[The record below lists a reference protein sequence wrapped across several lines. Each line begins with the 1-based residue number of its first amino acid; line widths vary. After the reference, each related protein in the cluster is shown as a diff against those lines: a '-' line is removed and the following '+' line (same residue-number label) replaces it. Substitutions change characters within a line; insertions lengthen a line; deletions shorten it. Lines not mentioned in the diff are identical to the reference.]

1 MQHILQMNNPMHTN
15 DIKMVGEKIMLQ
27 QELDVIAIVGP
38 TAVGKTALS
47 MELAKV
53 INGEIINGDSMQVYK
68 DLNIGT
74 AKITN
79 EEMEG
84 IPHHLLDIKE
94 PTESFSVADYQK
106 LVRAKIDEIKVKGK
120 FPIIIGGTG
129 LYIQSVLFDYRFTEE
144 KVDQTIRD
152 NYYKELAE
160 IGPEAMHQKLAAI
173 DPKTAATIHPNN
185 TRRVIRALEMAEHS
199 GIQKSDENQHLG
211 DRPLYK
217 HRIIGLNMDRERLYE
232 RINKR
237 VDLMMEKGLLEEVK
251 GLYNRGIRD
260 VQSIK
265 AIGYKEIYAYLEGNV
280 SLQEA
285 IEQLKQNSRRYA
297 KRQLTYFRNKM
308 NIEWYDAQLGT
319 IKIIDNILQK

>member
-1 MQHILQMNNPMHTN
+1 
-15 DIKMVGEKIMLQ
+15 MLQ
-27 QELDVIAIVGP
+27 KELDVIAIVGP

-47 MELAKV
+47 IELAKA
-53 INGEIINGDSMQVYK
+53 IDGEIINGDSMQVYK

-74 AKITN
+74 AKITP

-106 LVRAKIDEIKVKGK
+106 LVRAKIDEIKAKGK

-144 KVDQTIRD
+144 KIDQTIRE

-160 IGPEAMHQKLAAI
+160 IGPEAMHQKLVSI

-185 TRRVIRALEMAEHS
+185 TRRVIRALEMAEYS
-199 GIQKSDENQHLG
+199 GVQKSDENQHLG
-211 DRPLYK
+211 DQALYK
-217 HRIIGLNMDRERLYE
+217 HRIIGLNMERELLYN

-237 VDLMMEKGLLEEVK
+237 VDVMMEKGLLEEVK
-251 GLYNRGIRD
+251 GLYDREIRD
-260 VQSIK
+260 AQSIK
-265 AIGYKEIYAYLEGNV
+265 AIGYKEIYAYLDGKVTLED
-280 SLQEA
+280 A
-285 IEQLKQNSRRYA
+285 IDQLKQNSRRYA

>member
-1 MQHILQMNNPMHTN
+1 MHTN

-47 MELAKV
+47 IELAKA
-53 INGEIINGDSMQVYK
+53 IDGEIINGDSMQVYK

-74 AKITN
+74 AKITT
-79 EEMEG
+79 EEMEE

-106 LVRAKIDEIKVKGK
+106 LVRAKIDEIKAKGK

-144 KVDQTIRD
+144 KIDQTIRE

-160 IGPEAMHQKLAAI
+160 IGPVAMHQKLASI

-199 GIQKSDENQHLG
+199 GVQKSDKDQHLG
-211 DRPLYK
+211 DQPLYK
-217 HRIIGLNMDRERLYE
+217 HRIIGLNMERELLYN

-237 VDLMMEKGLLEEVK
+237 VDLMMEKGLLEEVE

-265 AIGYKEIYAYLEGNV
+265 AIGYKEIYAYLDGNV
-280 SLQEA
+280 TLQEA

>member
-1 MQHILQMNNPMHTN
+1 
-15 DIKMVGEKIMLQ
+15 MLQ

-47 MELAKV
+47 IELAKA
-53 INGEIINGDSMQVYK
+53 IDGEIINGDSMQVYK

-74 AKITN
+74 AKITT

-106 LVRAKIDEIKVKGK
+106 LVRAKIDEIKAKGK

-129 LYIQSVLFDYRFTEE
+129 LYIQSVLFDFRFTED
-144 KVDQTIRD
+144 KIDQTIRG
-152 NYYKELAE
+152 NYYKELAD
-160 IGPEAMHQKLAAI
+160 IGPVAMHEKLVAI

-199 GIQKSDENQHLG
+199 EIYKSDENQHLG
-211 DRPLYK
+211 DLPLYK
-217 HRIIGLNMDRERLYE
+217 HRIIGLNMDRELLYN

-237 VDLMMEKGLLEEVK
+237 VDIMLEMGLLEEVK

-265 AIGYKEIYAYLEGNV
+265 AIGYKEIYAYLDGKV
-280 SLQEA
+280 TLQES
-285 IEQLKQNSRRYA
+285 IDQLKQNSRRYA

-308 NIEWYDAQLGT
+308 DIEWFDAQLGT
-319 IKIIDNILQK
+319 IKIIDNILQR

>member
-1 MQHILQMNNPMHTN
+1 
-15 DIKMVGEKIMLQ
+15 MLQ

-47 MELAKV
+47 IELAKA
-53 INGEIINGDSMQVYK
+53 IDGEIINGDSMQVYK
-68 DLNIGT
+68 ELNIGT
-74 AKITN
+74 AKITP

-94 PTESFSVADYQK
+94 PTDSFSVADYQK
-106 LVRAKIDEIKVKGK
+106 LVRAKIDEIRAKGK

-129 LYIQSVLFDYRFTEE
+129 LYIQAVLFDFRFTEE
-144 KVDQTIRD
+144 KIDDTVRQV
-152 NYYKELAE
+152 YYQELAE
-160 IGPEAMHQKLAAI
+160 VGPEAMHAKLAAV
-173 DPKTAATIHPNN
+173 DPKTAAEIHPNN

-199 GIQKSDENQHLG
+199 DIQRSDVEQHLG
-211 DRPLYK
+211 NTPLYK
-217 HRIIGLNMDRERLYE
+217 HRIVGLNMEREQLYS
-232 RINKR
+232 RINQR
-237 VDLMMEKGLLEEVK
+237 VDMMMEKGLLEEVK

-265 AIGYKEIYAYLEGNV
+265 AIGYKEIYAYLDGRV
-280 SLQEA
+280 SLDEA
-285 IEQLKQNSRRYA
+285 IDQLKQNSRRYA

-308 NIEWYDAQLGT
+308 DIDWYDVQLGT

>member
-1 MQHILQMNNPMHTN
+1 M
-15 DIKMVGEKIMLQ
+15 KQ
-27 QELDVIAIVGP
+27 QDLDVIAIVGP

-47 MELAKV
+47 IELAKA
-53 INGEIINGDSMQVYK
+53 IDGEIINGDSMQVYK

-74 AKITN
+74 AKITP

-84 IPHHLLDIKE
+84 IPHHLLDIME

-106 LVRAKIDEIKVKGK
+106 LVRAKINEIKAKGK

-129 LYIQSVLFDYRFTEE
+129 LYIQAVLFDFRFTEE
-144 KVDQTIRD
+144 KIDQTIRE

-160 IGPEAMHQKLAAI
+160 IGPEAMHAKLLKV
-173 DPKTAATIHPNN
+173 DPETAAAIHPNN

-199 GIQKSDENQHLG
+199 GVQKSDKNQHLG
-211 DRPLYK
+211 DTALYK
-217 HRIIGLNMDRERLYE
+217 HRIIGLNMERELLYK
-232 RINKR
+232 RINDR

-251 GLYNRGIRD
+251 GLHDRGIRN

-265 AIGYKEIYAYLEGNV
+265 AIGYKEIYDYLEGKIA
-280 SLQEA
+280 LHEA
-285 IEQLKQNSRRYA
+285 IDQLKRNSRRYA

-308 NIEWYDAQLGT
+308 DIEWFDAQLDT
-319 IKIIDNILQK
+319 MKIIDNYLQN